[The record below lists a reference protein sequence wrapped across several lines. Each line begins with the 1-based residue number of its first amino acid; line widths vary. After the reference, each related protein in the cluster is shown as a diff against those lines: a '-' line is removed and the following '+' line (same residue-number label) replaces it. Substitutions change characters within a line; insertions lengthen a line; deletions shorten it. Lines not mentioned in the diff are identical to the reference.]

1 MVTTNVAGDSV
12 ILRVIGPLKGT
23 TVRELERQWHKAQG
37 NSSDIRM
44 DLCSAYDIDPEAKT
58 LIAEMFANGVEL
70 LISAHPLRVQ

>member
-1 MVTTNVAGDSV
+1 MVTTNVAGDAV
-12 ILRVIGPLKGT
+12 TLRVVGPLKGA

-44 DLCSAYDIDPEAKT
+44 DLCSAYDIDPEAKS

-70 LISAHPLRVQ
+70 VINARPLDVQ